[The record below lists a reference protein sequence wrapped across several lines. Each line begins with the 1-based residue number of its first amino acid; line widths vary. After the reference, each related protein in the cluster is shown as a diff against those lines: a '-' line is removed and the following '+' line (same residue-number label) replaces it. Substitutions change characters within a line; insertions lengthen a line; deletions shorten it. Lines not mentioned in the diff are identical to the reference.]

1 VEVTGHFVE
10 LIELAP
16 EDQMGYR
23 YLAVAPR
30 EMGRGEEAVQV
41 WRAVERIATERAT
54 YESGDFG

>member
-41 WRAVERIATERAT
+41 WRMAKTMPITT
-54 YESGDFG
+54 GG